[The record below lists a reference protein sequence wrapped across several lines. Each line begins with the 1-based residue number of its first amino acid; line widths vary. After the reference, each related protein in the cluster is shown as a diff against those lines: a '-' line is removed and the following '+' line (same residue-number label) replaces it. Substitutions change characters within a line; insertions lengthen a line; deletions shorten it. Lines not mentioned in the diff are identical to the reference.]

1 MDSQITLRLPRD
13 LARALARRAKERRVP
28 KSQLVRE
35 AVAQY
40 LAPAEPQLTREERW
54 ERVKHLVGSVELDMD
69 AVMAD
74 PIARQ
79 IYEHNWRWD

>member
-28 KSQLVRE
+28 KSQIVRE

-40 LAPAEPQLTREERW
+40 LAPAEPHLTREERW

-79 IYEHNWRWD
+79 IYEHNWR